1 MRKMQPRDSSIR
13 TVVPY
18 MMSLFAEI
26 TASLGD
32 AANWRI
38 SVSQSRFWER
48 IASPISSFLLSLLC
62 EDMCSAI
69 SSLWLPMPFI
79 PHYYEPLSAPQFWRA
94 ESWGVFS
101 KFLCKCRPL
110 SVLLPHWRSSSLRTS
125 TDWFF
130 DKTGQWLAQ
139 NKYSHPFKK
148 KKIPDTEHFPYQ
160 ASNMC

>member
-13 TVVPY
+13 TVAPY
-18 MMSLFAEI
+18 MVSLFAEI

-32 AANWRI
+32 AADWRI

-69 SSLWLPMPFI
+69 SPLWLPMPFI
-79 PHYYEPLSAPQFWRA
+79 PHYYEPLSAPQFRRA
-94 ESWGVFS
+94 ESWGVFP

-110 SVLLPHWRSSSLRTS
+110 SVLPPHWRSSSLRTS
-125 TDWFF
+125 TDWFLTKP
-130 DKTGQWLAQ
+130 DNGWLKINIAI
-139 NKYSHPFKK
+139 PLKK
-148 KKIPDTEHFPYQ
+148 NPRDRAFSLSSQ
-160 ASNMC
+160 